1 MIRSPGRPTLPVS
14 APALDV
20 ADHDLAARIAR
31 VWVLQHR
38 PVKSQRDMD
47 RLFEDLES
55 WHQRTRDLLVRRFGD
70 HELGEWFDEASGP
83 LVRPGESTALADQ
96 GRMLRSQAEARMRL
110 LVQLRAELPS
120 RMPTLLGT
128 AQGGFE
134 ERASDV
140 VVLRVPGTSPTAT
153 AIISAL
159 EALGEGQPAVVE
171 LGDDIGRLE
180 EAVAPGAAVIVIVE
194 REHRSQH
201 PSSAA
206 LLALGWAAGAV
217 GRDRV
222 LAVLAPM
229 VEDQPVFEP
238 FNVVP
243 ARVRARWRAEVVAWA
258 AAATRPV
265 TRS

>member
-1 MIRSPGRPTLPVS
+1 MMESPGRRMLS
-14 APALDV
+14 PAAHLDV

-47 RLFEDLES
+47 RLFEDLKS
-55 WHQRTRDLLVRRFGD
+55 WHERTRDLLVRRFGD
-70 HELGEWFDEASGP
+70 HELADCLDETAGP
-83 LVRPGESTALADQ
+83 LVRPGESMALGAQ
-96 GRMLRSQAEARMRL
+96 ARMLRSQAEARMRW

-120 RMPTLLGT
+120 HVPVPPGSG
-128 AQGGFE
+128 ASVFE
-134 ERASDV
+134 DASTDV
-140 VVLRVPGTSPTAT
+140 VVLGLAGTSPTAS
-153 AIISAL
+153 AIVSAL
-159 EALGEGQPAVVE
+159 EALGEGQTTVVE
-171 LGDDIGRLE
+171 VGEDIGRLE
-180 EAVAPGAAVIVIVE
+180 QAVPPGAAVIVVIE
-194 REHRSQH
+194 REHRSQD
-201 PSSAA
+201 PSAVT

-222 LAVLAPM
+222 LAVLAPR
-229 VEDQPVFEP
+229 VEDQPAFEP

-243 ARVRARWRAEVVAWA
+243 ARVRARWTADVVAWA